1 MTPGRVRTVADIWT
15 IEGTAPHAAV
25 RKTTKYIIGAAL
37 GASKDPVTGVDES
50 NPLRASKFK
59 TPEALQE
66 AVDKYFKD
74 AEAAGK
80 PVSLSGLSC
89 ALEWSRDCIIK
100 FGDTSSPVFD
110 TIRNARRK
118 IREYAENYL
127 YFGKNQV
134 GAIFNLKCNWA
145 FQDTQRIEY
154 SGPDGGPVLMIART
168 PQAALP
174 EPIEGQV
181 IDDEDPLA
189 L

>member
-1 MTPGRVRTVADIWT
+1 MTPGNARTAADIWT
-15 IEGTAPHAAV
+15 SAERVRRAAG
-25 RKTTKYIIGAAL
+25 RKITRHIIGVAL
-37 GASKDPVTGVDES
+37 GVEKQIAEDDES
-50 NPLRASKFK
+50 NPLTSSRFK
-59 TPEALQE
+59 TVEALQE
-66 AVDKYFKD
+66 AIDKYFNE

-80 PVSLSGLSC
+80 PVTLSGLSC
-89 ALEWSRDCIIK
+89 ALEWSRASVIRFSDV
-100 FGDTSSPVFD
+100 SSPAYNP
-110 TIRNARRK
+110 IRNARRR

-181 IDDEDPLA
+181 IDEEDPLA